1 MKSAA
6 PVAEQANARIDFRC
20 LTQDCT
26 GVVEFNLRE
35 IADKD
40 FQAVCPVCH
49 RAYALDAALQDKLER
64 MMKLIE
70 ALRNSEDILGDSV
83 VSVNVAG
90 GEVRVPYAL
99 LLTRLNTLITLN
111 LNDTPT
117 DFHLW
122 VEPSS
127 PETFR

>member
-6 PVAEQANARIDFRC
+6 PVAEQAKARIDFRC

-49 RAYALDAALQDKLER
+49 RAYALDGTLQDKLER

-111 LNDTPT
+111 LGGKPT